1 MRSGRWRWWLPML
14 VVVAMVAAACAP
26 AESPGGDQAQETDGT
41 EAAEGG
47 DGTLSLGYILPETGQ
62 LADFGPAMIAAVEM
76 AVERVNEAG
85 GVLGEDVEL
94 SGGDEADQETVAN
107 QTADRLLAD
116 DVDAIVGAAASA
128 QTLAII
134 DKVTGAGVAQC
145 SGSNTTPTLTDY
157 ADDGL
162 YFRTTASDVL
172 QGPVLAETILE
183 DGATEVAI
191 MARADD
197 YGEGLAEAT
206 LQALEEAGAS
216 GTITL
221 YDPDASTFDA
231 EVQTVADADPDA
243 VALLAFDEGGQ
254 IISTMIESG
263 IGPDEI
269 SLYGADGLF
278 NADLWKT
285 VDPEDPAV
293 LEGMRGTGP
302 NPAVEQDFLSE
313 LEDFADIGATTTFAG
328 QKYDCVNIL
337 ALAAVAAESDD
348 ATVFADRIVD
358 LTQEGETCDSF
369 EQCSDLL
376 DEGEDI
382 DYQGVSGPLE
392 FTEEGEPASG
402 SYLVW
407 EMNDE
412 GVPETT
418 EEVTSSLEGGVE
430 VEGS

>member
-1 MRSGRWRWWLPML
+1 MRSRTWWRWLPML
-14 VVVAMVAAACAP
+14 LAVTMLAAACAP
-26 AESPGGDQAQETDGT
+26 AEEETGDTGGT
-41 EAAEGG
+41 EAAQDG
-47 DGTLSLGYILPETGQ
+47 DGTLSLGYVLPETGS

-94 SGGDEADQETVAN
+94 SGGDEADQETIAN
-107 QTADRLLAD
+107 QTADRLLAG

-145 SGSNTTPTLTDY
+145 SGSNTSPTLTDY

-172 QGPVLAETILE
+172 QGPVLAETILD
-183 DGATEVAI
+183 DGAADVAI
-191 MARADD
+191 LARADD

-206 LQALEEAGAS
+206 LQALEEAGAV

-231 EVQTVADADPDA
+231 EVQAVSDADPDA
-243 VALLAFDEGGQ
+243 VALLAFEEGAQ

-263 IGPDEI
+263 IGPDDI
-269 SLYGADGLF
+269 ALYGADGLF
-278 NADLWKT
+278 SADLWES
-285 VDPEDPAV
+285 VDPENPAV
-293 LEGMRGTGP
+293 LDGMKGTGP
-302 NPAVEQDFLSE
+302 NPAVEQDFLAD
-313 LEDFADIGATTTFAG
+313 LEEFAPDIGATTTFAG
-328 QKYDCVNIL
+328 QKYDCVTII
-337 ALAAVAAESDD
+337 ALAAVAAETDD
-348 ATVFADRIVD
+348 ATVFAEDIVD
-358 LTQEGETCDSF
+358 LTQEGQPCDSF
-369 EQCSDLL
+369 ADCADLL
-376 DEGEDI
+376 AEGEDI
-382 DYQGVSGPLE
+382 DYDGVSGPLD
-392 FTEEGEPASG
+392 FTDEGEPASA

-412 GVPETT
+412 GVPETLA
-418 EEVTSSLEGGVE
+418 EVTSSLEEGVV
-430 VEGS
+430 VEDS

>member
-1 MRSGRWRWWLPML
+1 MRSRTWWRWLSML
-14 VVVAMVAAACAP
+14 LAVTVLAVACAP
-26 AESPGGDQAQETDGT
+26 AEEETGETGGT
-41 EAAEGG
+41 EAAQDG
-47 DGTLSLGYILPETGQ
+47 DGTLSLGYILPETGS

-94 SGGDEADQETVAN
+94 SGGDEADQETIAN

-145 SGSNTTPTLTDY
+145 SGSNTSPTLTDY

-172 QGPVLAETILE
+172 QGPVLAETILD
-183 DGATEVAI
+183 DGAAEVAI
-191 MARADD
+191 LARADD

-206 LQALEEAGAS
+206 LQALEEAGAV

-231 EVQTVADADPDA
+231 EVQAVSDADPDA
-243 VALLAFDEGGQ
+243 VALIAFEEGAQ

-263 IGPDEI
+263 IGPDDI
-269 SLYGADGLF
+269 ALYGADGLF
-278 NADLWKT
+278 SADLWES

-293 LEGMRGTGP
+293 LDGMKGTGP
-302 NPAVEQDFLSE
+302 NPAVEQDFLGD
-313 LEDFADIGATTTFAG
+313 LEEFAPDIGATTTFAG
-328 QKYDCVNIL
+328 QKYDCVTII
-337 ALAAVAAESDD
+337 ALAAVAAETDD
-348 ATVFADRIVD
+348 ATVFAEDIVD
-358 LTQEGETCDSF
+358 LTQEGEPCDSF
-369 EQCSDLL
+369 ADCADLL
-376 DEGEDI
+376 AEGEDI
-382 DYQGVSGPLE
+382 DYEGVSGPLD
-392 FTEEGEPASG
+392 FTDEGEPASA

-407 EMNDE
+407 EMDDE
-412 GVPETT
+412 GVPETLA
-418 EEVTSSLEGGVE
+418 EVTSSLEEGVV
-430 VEGS
+430 VEDS

>member
-1 MRSGRWRWWLPML
+1 MRSRTWWRWLSML
-14 VVVAMVAAACAP
+14 LAVTVLAVACAP
-26 AESPGGDQAQETDGT
+26 AEEETGDTGGT
-41 EAAEGG
+41 EAAQDG
-47 DGTLSLGYILPETGQ
+47 DGTLSLGYVLPETGS

-94 SGGDEADQETVAN
+94 SGGDEADQETIAN

-145 SGSNTTPTLTDY
+145 SGSNTSPTLTDY

-172 QGPVLAETILE
+172 QGPVLAETILD
-183 DGATEVAI
+183 DGAAEVAI

-206 LQALEEAGAS
+206 LQSLEEAGAV

-231 EVQTVADADPDA
+231 EVQAVSDADPDA
-243 VALLAFDEGGQ
+243 VALLAFEEGGQ

-263 IGPDEI
+263 IGPDDI
-269 SLYGADGLF
+269 ALYGADGLF
-278 NADLWKT
+278 SADLWEA

-293 LEGMRGTGP
+293 LDGMKGTGP
-302 NPAVEQDFLSE
+302 NPAVEQDFLGD
-313 LEDFADIGATTTFAG
+313 LEEFAPNIGATTTFAG
-328 QKYDCVNIL
+328 QKYDCVNII
-337 ALAAVAAESDD
+337 ALAAVAAETDD
-348 ATVFADRIVD
+348 ATVFAEDIVD
-358 LTQEGETCDSF
+358 LTQEGEPCDSF
-369 EQCSDLL
+369 ADCADLL
-376 DEGEDI
+376 AEGEDI
-382 DYQGVSGPLE
+382 DYDGVSGALE
-392 FTEEGEPASG
+392 FTDEGEPESA

-407 EMNDE
+407 EMDDE
-412 GVPETT
+412 GVPETLA
-418 EEVTSSLEGGVE
+418 EVTSSLEEGVV
-430 VEGS
+430 VEDS

>member
-1 MRSGRWRWWLPML
+1 MRSRTWWRWLSML
-14 VVVAMVAAACAP
+14 LAVTVLAVACAP
-26 AESPGGDQAQETDGT
+26 AEEETGDTGGT
-41 EAAEGG
+41 EAAQDG
-47 DGTLSLGYILPETGQ
+47 DGTLSLGYILPETGS

-94 SGGDEADQETVAN
+94 SGGDEADQETIAN

-145 SGSNTTPTLTDY
+145 SGSNTSPTLTDY

-172 QGPVLAETILE
+172 QGPVLAETILD
-183 DGATEVAI
+183 DGAAEVAI
-191 MARADD
+191 LARADD

-206 LQALEEAGAS
+206 LQALEEAGAV

-231 EVQTVADADPDA
+231 EVQAVSDADPDA
-243 VALLAFDEGGQ
+243 VALIAFEEGAQ

-263 IGPDEI
+263 IGPDDI
-269 SLYGADGLF
+269 ALYGADGLF
-278 NADLWKT
+278 SADLWES

-293 LEGMRGTGP
+293 LDGMKGTGP
-302 NPAVEQDFLSE
+302 NPAVEQDFLGD
-313 LEDFADIGATTTFAG
+313 LEEFAPDIGATTTFAG
-328 QKYDCVNIL
+328 QKYDCVTII
-337 ALAAVAAESDD
+337 ALAAVAAETDD
-348 ATVFADRIVD
+348 ATVFAEDIVD
-358 LTQEGETCDSF
+358 LTQEGEPCDSF
-369 EQCSDLL
+369 ADCADLL
-376 DEGEDI
+376 AEGEDI
-382 DYQGVSGPLE
+382 DYEGVSGPLD
-392 FTEEGEPASG
+392 FTDEGEPASA

-407 EMNDE
+407 EMDDE
-412 GVPETT
+412 GVPETLA
-418 EEVTSSLEGGVE
+418 EVTSSLEEGV
-430 VEGS
+430 VEDS

>member
-1 MRSGRWRWWLPML
+1 MRSSTWWRWLPVL
-14 VVVAMVAAACAP
+14 LAVAMLAAACAP
-26 AESPGGDQAQETDGT
+26 AEEETGDTGETEEAQ
-41 EAAEGG
+41 GG
-47 DGTLSLGYILPETGQ
+47 DGTLSLGYVLPETGS

-94 SGGDEADQETVAN
+94 SGGDEADQETIAN

-116 DVDAIVGAAASA
+116 DVDAIVGAAASS

-172 QGPVLAETILE
+172 QGPVLGETILD

-191 MARADD
+191 LARADD

-206 LQALEEAGAS
+206 LEALEEAGAVA
-216 GTITL
+216 TITL

-231 EVQTVADADPDA
+231 EVQAVSDADPDG
-243 VALLAFDEGGQ
+243 VALLAFEEGGQ

-263 IGPDEI
+263 IGPDDI
-269 SLYGADGLF
+269 ALYGADGLF
-278 NADLWKT
+278 SADLWEA

-293 LEGMRGTGP
+293 LDGMKGTGP
-302 NPAVEQDFLSE
+302 NPAVEQDFLGD
-313 LEDFADIGATTTFAG
+313 LEEFDPGIGATTTFAG
-328 QKYDCVNIL
+328 QKYDCVTIM
-337 ALAAVAAESDD
+337 ALAAVAAETDD
-348 ATVFADRIVD
+348 ATVFAEDIVD
-358 LTQEGETCDSF
+358 LTQDGEPCDSF
-369 EQCSDLL
+369 EECADLL
-376 DEGEDI
+376 AEGEDI
-382 DYQGVSGPLE
+382 DYEGVSGPLD
-392 FTEEGEPASG
+392 FTDEGEPASA

-407 EMNDE
+407 EMDDA
-412 GVPETT
+412 GVPETLA
-418 EEVTSSLEGGVE
+418 EVTSSLEEGV
-430 VEGS
+430 VLEGS